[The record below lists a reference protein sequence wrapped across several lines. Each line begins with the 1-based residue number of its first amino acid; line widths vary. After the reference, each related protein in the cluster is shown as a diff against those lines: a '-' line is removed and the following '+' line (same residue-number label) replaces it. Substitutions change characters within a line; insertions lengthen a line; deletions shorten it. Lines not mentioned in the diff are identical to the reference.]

1 MSKQDAPAQPP
12 SYQEAVTTG
21 GSNKKAGGLQ
31 VPEIPAD
38 RRRSMEDEHRSLPRG
53 WVRQYDDRNHH
64 QFFVDT
70 NADPPRS
77 IWHHPYD
84 DEDYLSTLDSDERE
98 RIQEEEDS
106 RRRPLTPGSI
116 DEKHS
121 PDSKSGRQSSSAEQF
136 PSSLPQRPD
145 PNHKKCKSSLVVR
158 VPQCVD

>member
-70 NADPPRS
+70 NADPPR
-77 IWHHPYD
+77 
-84 DEDYLSTLDSDERE
+84 LDLAP
-98 RIQEEEDS
+98 
-106 RRRPLTPGSI
+106 PL
-116 DEKHS
+116 
-121 PDSKSGRQSSSAEQF
+121 R
-136 PSSLPQRPD
+136 
-145 PNHKKCKSSLVVR
+145 
-158 VPQCVD
+158 